1 MGASADNVG
10 VECAD
15 TVVRGRERPLT
26 AIVASDDVGRRKL
39 ESTLAEF
46 RVIASSSSV
55 ASLLCKSNSDH
66 LDVIVL
72 WGGQISSSWQQ
83 DVHRLAAAVGT
94 AKIIVAA
101 ADDRGRGVRRALR
114 AGATGF
120 VPMSDVA
127 RCLSATINAAM
138 VGQICVPPGGRGQL
152 AYPALSHREKKILE
166 LITLGHT
173 NSEIA
178 SALYLAES
186 TVKRHVSAC
195 YRQLGVTS
203 RAEAA
208 MVALDPQSATEIGLT
223 VSARLP

>member
-1 MGASADNVG
+1 MRLERREQSAG
-10 VECAD
+10 RVECAD
-15 TVVRGRERPLT
+15 TVVRARRRPLT
-26 AIVASDDVGRRKL
+26 AIVARDDVGRRKL
-39 ESTLAEF
+39 ESILSDF
-46 RVIASSSSV
+46 RVIASASSV
-55 ASLLCKSNSDH
+55 ASLLCESH
-66 LDVIVL
+66 GECLDVIVL
-72 WGGQISSSWQQ
+72 WGGQISSGWQQ
-83 DVHRLAAAVGT
+83 DVHRLAAGVGT

-120 VPMSDVA
+120 VPMSDVE
-127 RCLSATINAAM
+127 RCLPATISAAM

-166 LITLGHT
+166 LIALGHT

-178 SALYLAES
+178 GALYLAES

-208 MVALDPQSATEIGLT
+208 MVALDPQSATEIGLA
-223 VSARLP
+223 V